1 MMAASELKCCRSSIT
16 WKSVETMRAV
26 LAVMLMLGFVHAKA
40 DIYKKVDED
49 GRVTYSNV
57 PSKGAQKL
65 NLEPLNTVPSGAPN
79 AGTPGNFPR
88 VDAETQKSRDQVR
101 RQILENELSQEM
113 AQLEEAKKA
122 LAEGEATR
130 LGSERNYQKYL
141 DRVQPLRDAVAEH
154 QKNVDALNEELAGL
168 K

>member
-1 MMAASELKCCRSSIT
+1 
-16 WKSVETMRAV
+16 MRAV

-65 NLEPLNTVPSGAPN
+65 NLEPLNTVPSGKPGAE
-79 AGTPGNFPR
+79 TSGNFPK
-88 VDAETQKSRDQVR
+88 VDAETQKSRDEVR

-122 LAEGEATR
+122 LAEAESTR
-130 LGSERNYQKYL
+130 LGSERNYQRYL
-141 DRVQPLRDAVAEH
+141 ERVQPFKDEVDKH
-154 QKNVDALNEELAGL
+154 QKNVDALKEELAGL